1 MSETAQVWKCTT
13 GKIEFNSSAPLEIIN
28 AKSGELRAVIDP
40 TNGNF
45 AFSVR
50 NSTFRGFNS
59 VLQEEHFHESYME
72 SHRFDVSNFMG
83 KIIEKVDFTK
93 SGTFTIRA
101 KGKLNVHGI
110 ERERIIQST
119 IVINGTK
126 MNVKSSFTVPLVEHN
141 ILIPKL
147 VHQKIAEEIHV
158 KINAD
163 FVFQW
168 WEHGFGGWRG
178 FSRVIFIIIEWK
190 FLKWEKYWGG
200 E

>member
-1 MSETAQVWKCTT
+1 MTILFFIMFLCATNAETAQVWKCTN
-13 GKIEFNSSAPLEIIN
+13 GKIEFHSDAPLEVIH
-28 AKSGELRAVIDP
+28 AKSGDLRAVIDP

-72 SHRFDVSNFMG
+72 SHRYDVSSFMG

-93 SGTFTIRA
+93 NGTFTIRA
-101 KGKLNVHGI
+101 KGKLNVHGV

-119 IVINGTK
+119 VQINGQK
-126 MNVKSSFTVPLVEHN
+126 MTVKSSFRVPLVEHN
-141 ILIPKL
+141 ISIPKL
-147 VHQKIAEEIHV
+147 VHQKIAEEILV

-163 FVFQW
+163 FVFQ
-168 WEHGFGGWRG
+168 
-178 FSRVIFIIIEWK
+178 
-190 FLKWEKYWGG
+190 
-200 E
+200 